1 MMIVRFRQRYGPYSG
16 GERAGFSD
24 EEARRLLADGF
35 AESETPLLR
44 PERIRRSEPVVKPV
58 QVMRSEPVAQP
69 ERVLRSEPVVKPE
82 PIIAQTKGIGITVH
96 GGTCPHCKRT
106 YVRLA
111 QHIAKRHPGLT
122 G

>member
-24 EEARRLLADGF
+24 PEARRLLAAGIADST
-35 AESETPLLR
+35 APAATPAG
-44 PERIRRSEPVVKPV
+44 IRRTEPVVKPV
-58 QVMRSEPVAQP
+58 QVMRPEPVAPP

-82 PIIAQTKGIGITVH
+82 PIIAQTAAIGITAH

-111 QHIAKRHPGLT
+111 QHIAKRHSGLAE
-122 G
+122 